1 MAATADDVY
10 EDEPSVPR
18 SRRVSVGAAAD
29 PNIELVS
36 AAHDG
41 DLARVK
47 EALEVAKADI
57 NFQDAM
63 GQTALHIAVY
73 HNRPDV
79 VQYLVLRGA
88 DTDLRS
94 NDDLTAYQLAVAE
107 GEKECASLIRTRTRD
122 LKLIRKKH
130 RRISQ
135 EAEVGKLISTV
146 ERRQLEASRKRAVAR
161 RAIEESKEA
170 RSARQ
175 TSRTAIA
182 RAKAEADEAAAKLR
196 GELAEGWKVDSLGAE
211 AASRI
216 ATVTL
221 ESDGKGQREARVGR
235 IVRRALAVFAE
246 GIGGFGALRANKRKA
261 AAGDLTAGISPEVA
275 ARLVAMARSF
285 LERKHKARLAALPG
299 PDAGGAIVG
308 DGQDPAASFRRSVR
322 RVKTAARL
330 GAAIRSL
337 GIGRAG
343 AAGASAAGNEGA
355 SPLLSRGQA
364 SASAAPTSSV
374 WKAAAASEG
383 AASPG
388 PRQGSL
394 ALPPTPEAS
403 PARPGAID
411 AVGASSGAAARAAAA
426 EELKALEKADQRRA
440 AEAASSP
447 RKPSVLAST
456 SAALSPSP
464 PTGVPAPA
472 VSSPLLARSAATASR
487 EAASATSAG
496 SSGSG
501 GFAGSH
507 AVPHRPAGLSTDST
521 SPRSAGAFSGRGSAG
536 SSMSPPA
543 GSLGKVAAAA
553 EAAAVGTGSMGR
565 PTALG
570 DAIGATG
577 PEAAA
582 AQALAL
588 APGDEKSLTPSEAA
602 LLGTPNS
609 KNGGAPHDVASL
621 AALRAEAAH
630 RLWVAAHEVA
640 NPGVVTAMV
649 AAARGG
655 ADEACRASGEA
666 VRFWLRAM
674 LLERYADSLLA
685 AGFDTMERVA
695 LMEEE
700 DLQAVFKMVQS
711 EPSLAEAAA
720 GRAPPP
726 RKGRMRMPPGHARQ
740 LLKAVGQIRRL
751 MDEADIEVMA
761 EAADP
766 LGLG

>member
-1 MAATADDVY
+1 MRLQLSLRFACDAPAMRLRSARSLV
-10 EDEPSVPR
+10 PSRSDLGPLSRLPR
-18 SRRVSVGAAAD
+18 ALPVGAT
-29 PNIELVS
+29 
-36 AAHDG
+36 
-41 DLARVK
+41 
-47 EALEVAKADI
+47 
-57 NFQDAM
+57 Q
-63 GQTALHIAVY
+63 
-73 HNRPDV
+73 
-79 VQYLVLRGA
+79 
-88 DTDLRS
+88 
-94 NDDLTAYQLAVAE
+94 
-107 GEKECASLIRTRTRD
+107 
-122 LKLIRKKH
+122 
-130 RRISQ
+130 
-135 EAEVGKLISTV
+135 LISTV

-487 EAASATSAG
+487 EAASAASAG